1 MIVFQIY
8 KGEDEEQKVAQ
19 KPPEKKISEKSN
31 KFKDFYISKKVEL
44 DGMVNGLKKE
54 DPNITKAFLK
64 KVITLVWL
72 SSETDAKAVEGT
84 KRLFSI
90 ATVKSIAS
98 MFGRLKLAPSRK

>member
-1 MIVFQIY
+1 MMVFQIY
-8 KGEDEEQKVAQ
+8 KGDEEEQQIAQ
-19 KPPEKKISEKSN
+19 KPPERKKADKSD
-31 KFKDFYISKKVEL
+31 KFKDFYADKKVEL
-44 DGMVNGLKKE
+44 DGMISGLKRE

-72 SSETDAKAVEGT
+72 SSETDAKAVEGA

-98 MFGRLKLAPSRK
+98 MFGKLKLAPSRK